1 MDVDHIAGGEQDS
14 PKDKRRQ
21 KKQEL
26 PQREETV
33 EDLIA
38 KLESKGKRVVL

>member
-1 MDVDHIAGGEQDS
+1 MDVENLDDGGIYPGS
-14 PKDKRRQ
+14 G
-21 KKQEL
+21 KKKPRKQGTE
-26 PQREETV
+26 REETI